1 MAGYV
6 YRLPGYQVCYFRSA
20 WLMPMLLCLI
30 LYLARPGCKSIGLD
44 VSPLCIVTAKE
55 VAREEDLE
63 NLCQFYEVDVT
74 IDPDLLLSGTF
85 RVLLVEQWMSIWPY
99 INARAAESSPI
110 ASLLESVTVVFLYT
124 YPTLLEK
131 VVPLLKRL
139 CLQEALRAVVTLR
152 YHIPGGVVDR
162 EDKENEFQ
170 LYTRMS
176 RSWLSNAVRACAV
189 TTDPN
194 DEIEM
199 EC

>member
-1 MAGYV
+1 M
-6 YRLPGYQVCYFRSA
+6 
-20 WLMPMLLCLI
+20 
-30 LYLARPGCKSIGLD
+30 
-44 VSPLCIVTAKE
+44 
-55 VAREEDLE
+55 
-63 NLCQFYEVDVT
+63 
-74 IDPDLLLSGTF
+74 
-85 RVLLVEQWMSIWPY
+85 
-99 INARAAESSPI
+99 
-110 ASLLESVTVVFLYT
+110 VFLYT